1 MNTLSENKNMHFWR
15 KINDIYI
22 FSHNTT
28 RKPFQEEVHQKA
40 WRFSNNNGFFLYWA
54 AYCSNHSS
62 SSCWVWGNHLPI
74 ILCYRSKLKKNL
86 NKFYINNTWPFL
98 GRCHMPGWITVGRNE
113 KAARVLTN
121 TCSCI
126 PASTSLWLD
135 HCQTND
141 LEGKQNHGLQ
151 SQLMLKDDAQINS
164 YSVFLNIS
172 L

>member
-1 MNTLSENKNMHFWR
+1 M
-15 KINDIYI
+15 IYI
-22 FSHNTT
+22 FFLIIQLANLFKRKSIKKPEGFPTT
-28 RKPFQEEVHQKA
+28 MGSFCTEQLTAATIAPAPVEFEVTTCQ
-40 WRFSNNNGFFLYWA
+40 LYCA
-54 AYCSNHSS
+54 TDRN
-62 SSCWVWGNHLPI
+62 
-74 ILCYRSKLKKNL
+74 LKKIL

-164 YSVFLNIS
+164 YSVFWTYHS
-172 L
+172 STC

>member
-1 MNTLSENKNMHFWR
+1 M
-15 KINDIYI
+15 IYI
-22 FSHNTT
+22 FFLIIQLANLFKRKSIKKPEGFPTT
-28 RKPFQEEVHQKA
+28 MGSFCTEQLTAATIAPAPVEFEVTTCQ
-40 WRFSNNNGFFLYWA
+40 LYCA
-54 AYCSNHSS
+54 TDRN
-62 SSCWVWGNHLPI
+62 
-74 ILCYRSKLKKNL
+74 LKKIL